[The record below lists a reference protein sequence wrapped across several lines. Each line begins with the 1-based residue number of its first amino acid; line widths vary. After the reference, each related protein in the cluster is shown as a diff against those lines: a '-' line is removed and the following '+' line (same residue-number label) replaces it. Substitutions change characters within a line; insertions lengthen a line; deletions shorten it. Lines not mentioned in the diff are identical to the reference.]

1 MSELTATNC
10 GCGCDNGCANSCG
23 CGGNGNGC
31 GLNNSCLWIILLL
44 CCCGGWGGNG
54 CGGCGNGCGNDS
66 CLWIILLLCCCGGWG
81 NNGFGCGGCGN
92 GCNFG
97 DADICSFFHF
107 KWGMRKNRMPL
118 LAYLFKRFGFPVTT
132 LCSALFSSDVIFFS
146 FSSPSFFFNIHFS
159 SISYTAFPSIINF
172 LDIFVFLSSS
182 YY

>member
-66 CLWIILLLCCCGGWG
+66 CLWIILLAAAADGAIMVSDAAVGVMAATVA
-81 NNGFGCGGCGN
+81 
-92 GCNFG
+92 

-159 SISYTAFPSIINF
+159 SISYTAFPSKINF
-172 LDIFVFLSSS
+172 LENFVFLSSS